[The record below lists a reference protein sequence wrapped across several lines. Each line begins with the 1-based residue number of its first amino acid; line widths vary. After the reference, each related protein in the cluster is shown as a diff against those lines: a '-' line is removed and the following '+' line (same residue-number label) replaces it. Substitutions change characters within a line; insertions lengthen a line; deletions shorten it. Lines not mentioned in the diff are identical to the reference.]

1 MITLVVMIG
10 LVVGPLLG
18 GAIAS
23 NFYDGE
29 FITDLQ
35 NFSLGP
41 DAFDAILILQGTGTV
56 VGLILFPLIYVTQ
69 IEHKRL

>member
-1 MITLVVMIG
+1 MVMPLNLVSDKSPFRSLLMITLVVMIG

-35 NFSLGP
+35 NFTLGP
-41 DAFDAILILQGTGTV
+41 DAFDAILFCKAQA
-56 VGLILFPLIYVTQ
+56 
-69 IEHKRL
+69 R